1 MTLAYNYTLG
11 ILLTITIFIGGCSS
25 APSVDY
31 DTFELPESFEND
43 SEESYSD
50 STTDTTLP
58 DRNSQDSSLPHWVVM
73 LPPNE
78 DPNVIS
84 IISSSVKQPFGGIE
98 AQRRS
103 ALLRAKSEI
112 SKIAKT
118 RIKANQLIES
128 NDIHGAVEENYDM
141 NVQER
146 SLNWLSF
153 EHLNIKEQWID
164 PASGELFMW
173 VQLLIQK

>member
-1 MTLAYNYTLG
+1 MKHAYNFPAG
-11 ILLTITIFIGGCSS
+11 ILLTVTMVIVGCAST
-25 APSVDY
+25 PSVDF
-31 DTFELPESFEND
+31 DTFELPENID
-43 SEESYSD
+43 SNSEKSYLTSKSID
-50 STTDTTLP
+50 KSRTT
-58 DRNSQDSSLPHWVVM
+58 SSLPHWVVM

-78 DPNVIS
+78 DPNIIS
-84 IISSSVKQPFGGIE
+84 IVSSSVTQAFGGIE

-118 RIKANQLIES
+118 RIKASQLIQS
-128 NDIHGAVEENYDM
+128 NDRNGTVEESYDM

-153 EHLNIKEQWID
+153 ENLDIKEQWVD
-164 PASGELFMW
+164 PVSGELFMW
-173 VQLLIQK
+173 VQLLIKKSDTD